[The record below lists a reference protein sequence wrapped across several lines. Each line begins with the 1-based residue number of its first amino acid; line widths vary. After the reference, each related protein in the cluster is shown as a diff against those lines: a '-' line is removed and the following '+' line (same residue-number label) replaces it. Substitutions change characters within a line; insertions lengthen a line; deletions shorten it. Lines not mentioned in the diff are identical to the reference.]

1 MRSSITIDKKHRV
14 NLLKN
19 EKIYKVLKAI
29 KNNSKFET
37 KVGSLILLDRN
48 PYSGNKIRRRC
59 AITGRGKGVY
69 RRFKM
74 SRIKVREN
82 ALQGNL
88 ACVRKMTW

>member
-1 MRSSITIDKKHRV
+1 MRSSITIDKKHRI
-14 NLLKN
+14 NLVKR
-19 EKIYKVLKAI
+19 EKTYKILKAI

-37 KVGSLILLDRN
+37 KVGSLILLDRS
-48 PYSGNKIRRRC
+48 PYSGTKIRRRC
-59 AITGRGKGVY
+59 VVTGRGKGVY